1 VEKRAVKSENEIL
14 DRIYNLSGDPE
25 ECRDAYKDWAENYDT
40 DTVEGMG
47 YVAPAVASDK
57 LHALH
62 PDTAIRILDAGCG
75 TGLAGLE
82 LNKRGYAHVDGM
94 DLSPDMLTLARR
106 KEVYE
111 DLREADMTEK
121 LDYPDNAYD
130 AIICVGAFT
139 HAHVGPQGFD
149 ELVRITRPGGSIVA
163 TVHEDVWD
171 EDKYPAHLKALE
183 ASGKARVREA
193 DEADYHVHKCRLV
206 VLEPV

>member
-1 VEKRAVKSENEIL
+1 MKSENEIL
-14 DRIYNLSGDPE
+14 NRIYNLSGDPE
-25 ECRDAYKDWAENYDT
+25 ETRDAYKDWAENYDG

-57 LHALH
+57 LRALL
-62 PDTAIRILDAGCG
+62 PDTSIRILDAGCG
-75 TGLAGLE
+75 TGLAGEE
-82 LNKRGYAHVDGM
+82 LNKRGYQNVDGM
-94 DLSPDMLTLARR
+94 DLSPDMLTVARR
-106 KEVYE
+106 KEVYD

-139 HAHVGPQGFD
+139 HAHVGPKGFD
-149 ELVRITRPGGSIVA
+149 ELVRITRPGGGIIA

-171 EDKYPAHLKALE
+171 VDKYAAYLKKLE
-183 ASGKARVREA
+183 TTGKVKIREA
-193 DEADYHVHKCRLV
+193 EEADYHVHKCRLV

>member
-1 VEKRAVKSENEIL
+1 MKSDNEIL
-14 DRIYNLSGDPE
+14 NRIYNLSGDPE
-25 ECRDAYKDWAENYDT
+25 ETRDAYKDWAENYDD

-57 LHALH
+57 LRALL
-62 PDTAIRILDAGCG
+62 PDTSIRILDAGCG
-75 TGLAGLE
+75 TGLAGVE
-82 LNKRGYAHVDGM
+82 LNRRGYQNVDGM
-94 DLSPDMLTLARR
+94 DLSPDMLTVARR
-106 KEVYE
+106 KEVYD
-111 DLREADMTEK
+111 DLREADMTET

-139 HAHVGPQGFD
+139 HAHVGPKGFD
-149 ELVRITRPGGSIVA
+149 ELVRITRPGGGIVA

-171 EDKYPAHLKALE
+171 EDKYADYLKKLE
-183 ASGKARVREA
+183 ASGKAKIREA

>member
-1 VEKRAVKSENEIL
+1 MKSENEIL
-14 DRIYNLSGDPE
+14 NRIYNLSGDPE
-25 ECRDAYKDWAENYDT
+25 ETRDAYKDWAEKYDD

-57 LHALH
+57 LHALL
-62 PDTAIRILDAGCG
+62 PDTSIRILDAGCG
-75 TGLAGLE
+75 TGLAGVE
-82 LNKRGYAHVDGM
+82 LNKRGYQNVDGM
-94 DLSPDMLTLARR
+94 DLSPDMLTMARR
-106 KEVYE
+106 KEVYD
-111 DLREADMTEK
+111 DLREADMTER

-149 ELVRITRPGGSIVA
+149 ELVRITRPGGGIVA

-171 EDKYPAHLKALE
+171 ADKYADHLKKLE
-183 ASGKARVREA
+183 ASGKAKVREA

>member
-1 VEKRAVKSENEIL
+1 MKSENEIL

-25 ECRDAYKDWAENYDT
+25 ETRDAYKDWAERYDD

-57 LHALH
+57 LSALL
-62 PDTAIRILDAGCG
+62 PDTSIRILDAGCG
-75 TGLAGLE
+75 TGLAGVE
-82 LNKRGYAHVDGM
+82 LNKRGYQNVDGM
-94 DLSPDMLTLARR
+94 DLSPDMLAMARR
-106 KEVYE
+106 KEVYD
-111 DLREADMTEK
+111 DLREADMTET

-139 HAHVGPQGFD
+139 HAHVGPKGFD
-149 ELVRITRPGGSIVA
+149 ELVRITRPGGAIVA

-171 EDKYPAHLKALE
+171 ADKYADYLRKLE
-183 ASGKARVREA
+183 ASGKAKIREA
-193 DEADYHVHKCRLV
+193 DEADYHINKCRLV